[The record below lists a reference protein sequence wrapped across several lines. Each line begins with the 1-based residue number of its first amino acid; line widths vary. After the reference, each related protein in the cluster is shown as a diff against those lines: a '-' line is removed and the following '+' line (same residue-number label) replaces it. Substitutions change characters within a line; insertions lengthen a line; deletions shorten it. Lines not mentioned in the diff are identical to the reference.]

1 MIKVKQLYVLW
12 EFDGGDKKL
21 IPNNEYNEF
30 KSNLREAELRLDNE
44 VLYTPLE
51 DQCEDR
57 IYELKQDIY
66 DLIDQWDTLEG
77 EEVFVVLP
85 KDVIKGEDG

>member
-12 EFDGGDKKL
+12 TSDDGDKKL
-21 IPNNEYNEF
+21 IPHKEYNEF
-30 KSNLREAELRLDNE
+30 KSKLREAELLLDNE
-44 VLYTPLE
+44 VLYTPTE

-57 IYELKQDIY
+57 MYELQQDIY
-66 DLIDQWDTLEG
+66 DHIDKYDTLEG

-85 KDVIKGEDG
+85 KDVIKEK